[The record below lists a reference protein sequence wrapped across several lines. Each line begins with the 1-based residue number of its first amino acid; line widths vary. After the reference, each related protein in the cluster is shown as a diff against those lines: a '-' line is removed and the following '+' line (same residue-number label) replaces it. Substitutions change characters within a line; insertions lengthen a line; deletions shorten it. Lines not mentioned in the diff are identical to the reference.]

1 MNENNLPNI
10 DGEENTMPVNGENTE
25 PEAVEEAADDV
36 SFDEIVE
43 EAEEFAGEVAGEEIS
58 EEAQEVFD
66 YAVKET
72 ACKGGA
78 GKIVAIVIVIIAVLA
93 AAGYGVFKY
102 MTRNPYNDMGYN
114 NVSGRTIKD
123 VAEQAGYASV
133 EEFLAEYGLPADMP
147 EDTDESAA
155 YYSIPAR
162 KIAEM
167 YGMDVASLKEMLGL
181 GDDVTEDTPWG
192 EAEGKATLGK
202 YIGEENLDAFKEEYG
217 LGEDVTADTLWSEVR
232 NTVDKK
238 TLEMQQEAQK
248 AAESQNPDTPAVGDD
263 VVESENADGAEE
275 PAAE

>member
-102 MTRNPYNDMGYN
+102 MTRNPYNDMGYI

-248 AAESQNPDTPAVGDD
+248 AAENQNPDTPAVGDD

>member
-43 EAEEFAGEVAGEEIS
+43 EAEELAGEVAGEEIS

-72 ACKGGA
+72 ACRGGA
-78 GKIVAIVIVIIAVLA
+78 GKTVAIVIVIIAVLA

-102 MTRNPYNDMGYN
+102 MTRNPYNDMGYI

-232 NTVDKK
+232 NTVDQK

-248 AAESQNPDTPAVGDD
+248 AAENQNPDTPAVGDD